1 MKFSIALVLLLPLSV
16 QAQLRAVQPL
26 SLDGNCD
33 DLELAPLAAAL
44 NQEVAILG
52 KRSSPPLVFPDRQV
66 SPKDYAA
73 TTLAPLARLA
83 QAGAKPAFCAAL
95 KQLAWYGMS
104 AQPILMT
111 AYHTPSLPGSL
122 TRTERFKWPLYKRP
136 PDANNFSTA
145 QILAGAFN
153 GRNLEVVWLEDP
165 YDALALHVEGGG
177 NIKLDDGKMIHIGAD
192 GHNGM
197 AYQNVS
203 KLLAADGKMP
213 GGPPP
218 ATDKPGNPKARKYFT
233 EHPADLNVYWGKN
246 PHFVYFKLSPHG
258 GGGKLGALTPH
269 RSIAI
274 DPAIVPFGA
283 VMFIRTQKP
292 LVDAENKVIGYQPY
306 TRVVLAQDAG
316 AGIKGPGRIDV
327 YYGEDEY
334 AQVAAQATSVKGD
347 AFILLAH

>member
-1 MKFSIALVLLLPLSV
+1 MLAWPLSAT
-16 QAQLRAVQPL
+16 AQLHAVTPL
-26 SLDGNCD
+26 TLDGNCD
-33 DLELAPLAAAL
+33 DLDLAPLAAAL
-44 NQEVAILG
+44 NQEIAIYQ
-52 KRSSPPLVFPDRQV
+52 KKTSPALAFPDKQV
-66 SPKDYAA
+66 SPRDYA
-73 TTLAPLARLA
+73 TSTLAPLAKLA
-83 QAGAKPAFCAAL
+83 QAGNKAAFCGAL
-95 KQLAWYGMS
+95 KQLGWYSVS

-111 AYHTPSLPGSL
+111 AYHTPSLLGSL
-122 TRTERFKWPLYKRP
+122 TQTERFKWPLYKRP

-153 GRNLEVVWLEDP
+153 GRNVEVVWLEDP

-177 NIKLDDGKMIHIGAD
+177 NIKLPDGKMIHIGAD

-197 AYQNVS
+197 QYQNVS

-213 GGPPP
+213 SGPPP
-218 ATDKPGNPKARKYFT
+218 PTDKPGNPKARKYFS
-233 EHPADLNVYWGKN
+233 EHPAELNVYWGKN

-269 RSIAI
+269 RSIAV

-292 LVDAENKVIGYQPY
+292 LIDESNKVVGYQPY
-306 TRVVLAQDAG
+306 TRVVLGQDAG

-347 AFILLAH
+347 AFVLVAH

>member
-1 MKFSIALVLLLPLSV
+1 LLLATPA
-16 QAQLRAVQPL
+16 QAQLRAVQPIAV
-26 SLDGNCD
+26 DANCD
-33 DLELAPLAAAL
+33 DMDLAPLAAAI

-52 KRSSPPLVFPDRQV
+52 KRSTPMIFPDRQIA
-66 SPKDYAA
+66 SKDYAA
-73 TTLAPLARLA
+73 TTLAPLARA
-83 QAGAKPAFCAAL
+83 TANKATFCAAL
-95 KQLAWYGMS
+95 RQMGWYAVS
-104 AQPILMT
+104 DKPILLT
-111 AYHTPSLPGSL
+111 AYHTPSLNGSL
-122 TRTERFKWPLYKRP
+122 VRTERFKWPLYKRP

-153 GRNLEVVWLEDP
+153 GRNLEVVWLEDA

-177 NIKLDDGKMIHIGAD
+177 NIKLPDGKMIHVGAD

-213 GGPPP
+213 SGPPP
-218 ATDKPGNPKARKYFT
+218 PTDKPGNPKARKYFS
-233 EHPADLNVYWGKN
+233 EHPAELNVYWGKN
-246 PHFVYFKLSPHG
+246 PHFVYFKQSAHG

-283 VMFIRTQKP
+283 VMFIRAQKP
-292 LVDAENKVIGYQPY
+292 LVDAENKVVGWQPY
-306 TRVVLAQDAG
+306 TRVVLGQDAG

-334 AQVAAQATSVKGD
+334 AQIAAQATSVNGD
-347 AFILLAH
+347 AYVLLGR